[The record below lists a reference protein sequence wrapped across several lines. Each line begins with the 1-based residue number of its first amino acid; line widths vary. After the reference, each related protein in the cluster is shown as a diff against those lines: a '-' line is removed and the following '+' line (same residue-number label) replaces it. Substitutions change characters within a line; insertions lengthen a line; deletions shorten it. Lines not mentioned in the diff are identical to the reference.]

1 MVFGGF
7 QEDGDQGLPLTPS
20 RVPAQITSFAPLP
33 SFIVE
38 TTATNTPALEVSG
51 LTKRYG
57 ALTAVNNVSFSVE
70 RGEVIG
76 FLGPNGA
83 GKSTTL
89 RVLAGLLSADAGLVK
104 VCGVPVASQAAQARR
119 HLGFMPENN
128 PLPEDLRVVEYLRF
142 RAEVK
147 GLRGARRRERVQ
159 KVMELCDLHR
169 TASRKIIGSLSKGFR
184 QRVGIADALLAE
196 PDVVV
201 LDEPTI
207 GLDPHQI
214 LQIRELLAGLRGK
227 HTVLLSSHILAEV
240 EQSCDRVII
249 INQGN
254 LVAAGKPAELR
265 REFLPGERWEL
276 EVVGDPAPALALV
289 RAADPA
295 ATVASPEAVSDG
307 VFLLRFQSAT
317 GPELGEKLLPELA
330 RAGVTVRSLR
340 RHSASLEDIF
350 LAATK
355 RGWDTL
361 APKGQ

>member
-1 MVFGGF
+1 M
-7 QEDGDQGLPLTPS
+7 
-20 RVPAQITSFAPLP
+20 
-33 SFIVE
+33 E
-38 TTATNTPALEVSG
+38 TTQPTAPALEVSG
-51 LTKRYG
+51 LIKRYG
-57 ALTAVNNVSFSVE
+57 ALTAVNNVSFTVQ
-70 RGEVIG
+70 RGEVVG

-89 RVLAGLLSADAGLVK
+89 RVLAGLLAADAGLVK
-104 VCGVPVASQAAQARR
+104 VCGVPVASQAAQARL

-128 PLPEDLRVVEYLRF
+128 PLPEDLRVIEYLRL
-142 RAEVK
+142 RADLK

-254 LVAAGKPAELR
+254 LVAAGRPADLR
-265 REFLPGERWEL
+265 QEFLPGERWEL
-276 EVVGDPAPALALV
+276 EIVGDPEPAQAVLKTLE
-289 RAADPA
+289 PA
-295 ATVASPEAVSDG
+295 ATVTSAPVAEG
-307 VFLLRFQSAT
+307 VTVLRFHTST
-317 GPELGEKLLPELA
+317 GPQFGEKLLAELS
-330 RAGVTVRSLR
+330 RRQVSVRSLR
-340 RHSASLEDIF
+340 RHEASLEDIF

-355 RGWDTL
+355 RGWDGLT
-361 APKGQ
+361 PKA

>member
-1 MVFGGF
+1 M
-7 QEDGDQGLPLTPS
+7 ETP
-20 RVPAQITSFAPLP
+20 AP
-33 SFIVE
+33 
-38 TTATNTPALEVSG
+38 NTPALEVSG
-51 LTKRYG
+51 LTKRFG
-57 ALTAVNNVSFSVE
+57 ALTAVNNVSFTVQ
-70 RGEVIG
+70 RGEVVG

-89 RVLAGLLSADAGLVK
+89 RILAGLLAADAGLVR

-142 RAEVK
+142 RADVK

-159 KVMELCDLHR
+159 RVMELCDLHR
-169 TASRKIIGSLSKGFR
+169 TAARKIIGSLSKGFR

-214 LQIRELLAGLRGK
+214 LQIRELLAGLRGH

-254 LVAAGKPAELR
+254 LVAAGQASELR

-276 EVVGDPAPALALV
+276 EVVGDPGPAASIV
-289 RAADPA
+289 RAADDKATVSPPA
-295 ATVASPEAVSDG
+295 AAADG
-307 VFLLRFQSAT
+307 VTLLRFHSRS
-317 GPELGEKLLPELA
+317 GPELGEQLLPALA
-330 RAGVTVRSLR
+330 AAGVTVRSLR
-340 RHSASLEDIF
+340 RHNASLEDIF

-355 RGWDTL
+355 RGWDVP
-361 APKGQ
+361 APTGQ